1 MYQQINLYQPIFRKQ
16 RQIFSARTMAKA
28 AAAVVLGLGGLYAYG
43 YARVAGLEAEAE
55 QLRNR
60 ERALIA
66 QTARFDV
73 GTGRERSAALERQH
87 VRLKAELAAQ
97 RRRLAAGRA
106 HPHGATSGFSAAL
119 AALGRQHATGVWLT
133 DIAIDGS
140 SRRIELA
147 GASIGAELVPEYLE
161 RLGSDAALA
170 EQTFERLEI
179 ERADDG
185 SVRFRV
191 TSKAV
196 ADGRR
201 GEHAAGSAR

>member
-1 MYQQINLYQPIFRKQ
+1 M
-16 RQIFSARTMAKA
+16 
-28 AAAVVLGLGGLYAYG
+28 
-43 YARVAGLEAEAE
+43 
-55 QLRNR
+55 
-60 ERALIA
+60 
-66 QTARFDV
+66 
-73 GTGRERSAALERQH
+73 
-87 VRLKAELAAQ
+87 
-97 RRRLAAGRA
+97 
-106 HPHGATSGFSAAL
+106 
-119 AALGRQHATGVWLT
+119 GVWLT

>member
-28 AAAVVLGLGGLYAYG
+28 AAAVVLALGGLYAYG
-43 YARVAGLEAEAE
+43 YARVAGLEAEAA

-60 ERALIA
+60 EQTLVA
-66 QTARFDV
+66 QLTRFDV
-73 GTGRERSAALERQH
+73 GAGRDRSAALERE
-87 VRLKAELAAQ
+87 LEDLNAELATQ
-97 RRRLAAGRA
+97 RQLL
-106 HPHGATSGFSAAL
+106 GALREQPLGSTRGFSAAL
-119 AALGRQHATGVWLT
+119 AALGRRHATGVWLT

-140 SRRIELA
+140 SGRMALA
-147 GASIGAELVPEYLE
+147 GAGVGAELVPEYLE
-161 RLGSDAALA
+161 RLGTDAALA
-170 EQTFERLEI
+170 AQTFERLEI

-185 SVRFRV
+185 GVRFRV

-201 GEHAAGSAR
+201 ADQAAGSAR